1 MAWPEPPGDL
11 SYLDLLHQANDRMR
25 DRAVELQARLKQIIS
40 ETADDRKRAWAVQ
53 QLKFFERMEHRL
65 PRRF

>member
-1 MAWPEPPGDL
+1 
-11 SYLDLLHQANDRMR
+11 
-25 DRAVELQARLKQIIS
+25 VELQARLKQIIS

>member
-40 ETADDRKRAWAVQ
+40 ETADDRKREGPTAN
-53 QLKFFERMEHRL
+53 L
-65 PRRF
+65 